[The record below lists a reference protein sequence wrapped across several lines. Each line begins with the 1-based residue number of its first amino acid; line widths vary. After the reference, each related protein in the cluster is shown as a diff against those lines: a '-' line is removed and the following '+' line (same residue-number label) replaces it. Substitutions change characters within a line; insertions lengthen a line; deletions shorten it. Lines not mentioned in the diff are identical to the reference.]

1 MMSPISISVESQ
13 TFFRLT
19 RGSLVPPD
27 VILPKKYSE
36 LYKDGPVIYISSK
49 NPAIWLFISVHL
61 VLLSVDLEITAKGDS
76 SGFELEV
83 KADVHL
89 NLTPIDLPGNFSASL
104 RGKAL
109 VKPKDPVRAEL
120 KIALTINV
128 NLPVVTMTGLNNLNV
143 KLPSNSVS
151 ASFNLDFNFNIG
163 WPSSDSGNFDLDFNA
178 EVHAIDQRFNLVR
191 IAVNLHP
198 RDLDT
203 VDKVVCAAVR
213 EFLKEFPTRLQSVLG
228 LKGLSETADLLKTQF
243 GQAGDDL
250 LRAVSILKGTNPE
263 DVVDKLGK
271 EFFGLIGPNAS
282 KDLLKVLEEVHGDAA
297 KAMEIVGSKFVDM
310 LPGFN
315 NTGSIRIPFVDNPIR
330 IPLRDLIPGFKLF
343 GLQKGPDI
351 VAPMS
356 TVRVYRVDENG
367 NEIAEEDTTPQVETE
382 QNGFSESV
390 VDIEQSNLNESDT
403 VKAPEQSEGVMVQA
417 PEPERD
423 VVRVEIVREGQDTVV
438 EEWTQEQVA
447 ECVRA
452 QRIALIRVSLEVFAL
467 NEVFEATKSLFAGLS
482 EEQLVEY
489 IQEANENKAK
499 ESEIQA
505 LVV

>member
-1 MMSPISISVESQ
+1 MMSPISFSVESQ

-19 RGSLVPPD
+19 RGSTVPPD
-27 VILPKKYSE
+27 IILPKKHFE

-61 VLLSVDLEITAKGDS
+61 VLLSVDFEITAKGDS
-76 SGFELEV
+76 SGFELDV
-83 KADVHL
+83 PKADVHL
-89 NLTPIDLPGNFSASL
+89 NLTPIDLPGKFSASL
-104 RGKAL
+104 RGKAR
-109 VKPKDPVRAEL
+109 VKPKEQVRAEL

-128 NLPVVTMTGLNNLNV
+128 SLPVVTMTGLNNLNV
-143 KLPSNSVS
+143 KLPSNLVS
-151 ASFNLDFNFNIG
+151 AGFNLDFNFNIG
-163 WPSSDSGNFDLDFNA
+163 WPSSGSETFNLNFSA
-178 EVHAIDQRFNLVR
+178 EVHAIGQRFDLVR

-203 VDKVVCAAVR
+203 VDKVVGAAVR
-213 EFLKEFPTRLQSVLG
+213 EFLKEFPTLLQGVLG
-228 LKGLSETADLLKTQF
+228 LKGLSEAADFLKTQF

-271 EFFGLIGPNAS
+271 EFFGLIGPDAS
-282 KDLLKVLEEVHGDAA
+282 KGLLKVLGEVHGTA
-297 KAMEIVGSKFVDM
+297 KAMEIAARKFVDM

-330 IPLRDLIPGFKLF
+330 IPLPDFIPSFKLF

-367 NEIAEEDTTPQVETE
+367 NEIAEEDTTPQV
-382 QNGFSESV
+382 
-390 VDIEQSNLNESDT
+390 DIEQSGLNESDT
-403 VKAPEQSEGVMVQA
+403 VKVPEHSEGVMVKA
-417 PEPERD
+417 PEPEPD
-423 VVRVEIVREGQDTVV
+423 VVRVEIVREGQYTVV

-467 NEVFEATKSLFAGLS
+467 NEVFEATKSLFADLS
-482 EEQLVEY
+482 EEQLIEY
-489 IQEANENKAK
+489 IKEANENKAK